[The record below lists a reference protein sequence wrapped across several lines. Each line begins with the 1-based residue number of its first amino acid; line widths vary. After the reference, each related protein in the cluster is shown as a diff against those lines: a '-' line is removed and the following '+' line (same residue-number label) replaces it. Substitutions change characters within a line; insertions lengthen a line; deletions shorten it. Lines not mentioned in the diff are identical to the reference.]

1 MSFVFNC
8 RHLKSLLLS
17 AGRNHQFT
25 NTLARTL
32 STAATLHPD
41 LYRVG
46 SATSP
51 EFDQVRTM
59 DIPVVGGM
67 VLPENGGVSTFAT
80 TVPGWDASRTWRMA
94 SSSLGSGLRAVND
107 HGSHW
112 LIRPEMPMSLQAF
125 VGKLQELN
133 SQAVKDTGPCESSEE
148 LRFRIQPDFAI
159 ESDLDKAGRFVYH
172 ALATVVHQRL
182 EIKNWD
188 DNDYA
193 YIAVLARGLRRGDLA
208 LSSLRWDADSGQ
220 HWTKE
225 MAMAAQ
231 AVQVYMD
238 YDLSQAEGNEDD
250 EADAHND
257 IAMLTAVLHLDSP
270 RNVLSALSSCG

>member
-1 MSFVFNC
+1 MSFVFSW
-8 RHLKSLLLS
+8 RHIKSLLLS
-17 AGRNHQFT
+17 GGRNHQFT

-51 EFDQVRTM
+51 EFDQVRIM

-67 VLPENGGVSTFAT
+67 VIPGV
-80 TVPGWDASRTWRMA
+80 
-94 SSSLGSGLRAVND
+94 SSLGSGLRAVND